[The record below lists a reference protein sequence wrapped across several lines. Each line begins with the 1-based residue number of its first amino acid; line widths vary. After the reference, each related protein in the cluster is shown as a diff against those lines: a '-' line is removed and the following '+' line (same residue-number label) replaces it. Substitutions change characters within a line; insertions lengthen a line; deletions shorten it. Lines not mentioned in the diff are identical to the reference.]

1 MRLHELQQNFR
12 TWLTSELAV
21 GFDERAQPGLAVYLN
36 NYRAQLMSCLSTS
49 YPVVRSWI
57 GDAAFEGAAATHID
71 STPPHSW
78 TLDAY
83 GLNFP
88 ETLDA
93 LHPHDKEV
101 GELARLERELG
112 WAFVGR
118 DALPI
123 DPSGLAKMNWDR
135 AMIQFVPTFTL
146 LAITT
151 NVGALWSALHSQ
163 ETPPPAMHLP
173 ERAHLVVWRDGFTS
187 RFRTVTADEYV
198 ALSQLRE
205 GRSWGHV
212 CAALVERLGEEAG
225 PAAAGAM
232 LSQWLTDR
240 LVEHIRN

>member
-49 YPVVRSWI
+49 YPMVRSWI
-57 GDAAFEGAAATHID
+57 GDTAFEGAAATHIE

-88 ETLDA
+88 ETLDE
-93 LHPHDKEV
+93 LHPHDEEV

-118 DALPI
+118 DTLPI
-123 DPSGLAKMNWDR
+123 EPSGFAKIDWDR
-135 AMIQFVPTFTL
+135 AMIQFVPTLTL
-146 LAITT
+146 LSVTT
-151 NVGALWSALHSQ
+151 NVGALWSALHNQ
-163 ETPPPAMHLP
+163 EAPPPA
-173 ERAHLVVWRDGFTS
+173 D
-187 RFRTVTADEYV
+187 TV
-198 ALSQLRE
+198 
-205 GRSWGHV
+205 
-212 CAALVERLGEEAG
+212 
-225 PAAAGAM
+225 
-232 LSQWLTDR
+232 
-240 LVEHIRN
+240 